1 MDQHREPG
9 DGSENWV
16 EYRRLILSKLEDLAS
31 AQRHTDKKVDEIR
44 QYISGQK
51 AVIALV
57 SLIFGTLGAALV
69 GFFRKGA
76 S

>member
-1 MDQHREPG
+1 MESHHEPT

-16 EYRRLILSKLEDLAS
+16 EYRRLILSKLDDLTK
-31 AQRHTDKKVDEIR
+31 AQSHTDKKVDEIR
-44 QYISGQK
+44 QYIAGQR
-51 AVIALV
+51 AVVALV
-57 SLIFGTLGAALV
+57 SLVFGTLGAALV